1 MSEEQSVLGRVV
13 AIWRYPVK
21 SMAAEALS
29 AVDVSWHGVAGDRRW
44 AFVRPG
50 LERSGFPWLTIRE
63 RSDLW
68 RFEPSFADPARPEV
82 STTHVRTPSGE
93 TFDVTDP
100 ALGKTLPGRA
110 RASAA
115 LDSSGHAMRPA
126 RGSRLRS
133 GLRGHCFSSEASVG
147 CGRDARRARAA
158 PPDLAG
164 AWDGELP

>member
-1 MSEEQSVLGRVV
+1 MALTMSEERSVVGRVV

-21 SMAAEALS
+21 SMAAQALA

-68 RFEPSFADPARPEV
+68 RFDPSFADPARPEV
-82 STTHVRTPSGE
+82 SATHVRTPSGE

-100 ALGKTLPGRA
+100 ALTELLAPGARVVRQNRGVFDAAPLSLMTTTDRRGARIERRPSVVRA
-110 RASAA
+110 AA
-115 LDSSGHAMRPA
+115 LSP
-126 RGSRLRS
+126 
-133 GLRGHCFSSEASVG
+133 EPP
-147 CGRDARRARAA
+147 RRCDRR
-158 PPDLAG
+158 
-164 AWDGELP
+164 